1 MFCTVCITIS
11 TLLFLVKTL
20 LKQLRVLGINSLT
33 VNYQSSFDANYKRPV
48 INSVG
53 SGKCERGVCEN
64 VIEKQ
69 NEDQAI
75 A

>member
-1 MFCTVCITIS
+1 MCITIS
-11 TLLFLVKTL
+11 KLLFLVKTL
-20 LKQLRVLGINSLT
+20 LKQLRVLDINSLT
-33 VNYQSSFDANYKRPV
+33 VSYQSSFDGNYKRPV

-53 SGKCERGVCEN
+53 SGKCERGACEN

-69 NEDQAI
+69 NGDQAI